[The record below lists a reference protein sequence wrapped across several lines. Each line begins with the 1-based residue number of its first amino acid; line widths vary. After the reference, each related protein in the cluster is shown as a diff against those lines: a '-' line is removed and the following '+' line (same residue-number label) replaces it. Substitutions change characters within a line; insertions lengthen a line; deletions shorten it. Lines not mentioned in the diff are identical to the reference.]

1 MALKFR
7 KPSPDCATGGAP
19 SSEAKSK
26 REIKIQKV
34 QVTAHLLQFN
44 CTNIMDQ
51 FTKMSLDVNEG
62 KKTFKC

>member
-19 SSEAKSK
+19 SSEAKSE
-26 REIKIQKV
+26 RGIKMQKV
-34 QVTAHLLQFN
+34 QITVYLVQLN

-62 KKTFKC
+62 KKTIKC